1 MSEFSLSVS
10 DNCLPLLPRIS
21 LTMCKARREQSF
33 SYLTHFL
40 GYLKV
45 ASAMVETEAM
55 ARSKTYR
62 EDFTE
67 YQVTDYQYA
76 LECVNACI
84 GYLTNAQVEK
94 AQSSIGVISPLAL
107 GAEPFDVTEDG
118 KAQFIRPFALAP
130 LFGVGWGPRQSFDQ
144 GRPLRFVAFENPMTR
159 DVLEYWGPEL
169 RQEDLSVLLWLV
181 KLNEG
186 ARPGARINF
195 DGKSILKAL
204 GRSVHP
210 NSLKTLFEVSIPALE
225 RAHIALFNA
234 ESGRR
239 RSYRLVAKSELPF
252 VLNDDGSRS
261 YSLRHT
267 KGWFELDN
275 DYRTLLGLHDDLNQL
290 FLIDMNVRTALAS
303 KPMALWLHMYL
314 SSQFSSLT
322 LRKEGVFTRDVETIF
337 KNCYSGMRAEVDNPS
352 AADMKEFRKQLKKA
366 ATEIVKSGGITDFHI
381 RGKKARFT
389 NQVQA
394 A

>member
-1 MSEFSLSVS
+1 MSEFSVSVL
-10 DNCLPLLPRIS
+10 NHELPQLPRIS
-21 LTMCKARREQSF
+21 LTMCKARRDQSLNF
-33 SYLTHFL
+33 LGHFL

-45 ASAMVETEAM
+45 ASAMVDSEAM
-55 ARSKTYR
+55 HRSKSYR
-62 EDFTE
+62 EDFRD

-76 LECVNACI
+76 LECVNACTS
-84 GYLTNAQVEK
+84 YLTNAQVEQ
-94 AQSSIGVISPLAL
+94 AQLSTGVISPIAL
-107 GAEPFDVTEDG
+107 GADPFDVTEEG

-130 LFGVGWGPRQSFDQ
+130 LFGVGWGPRLNFDQ
-144 GRPLRFVAFENPMTR
+144 NRPLRFVAFENPMTR

-195 DGKSILKAL
+195 DGKALLKAL

-239 RSYRLVAKSELPF
+239 RSYRLVARSELPF

-267 KGWFELDN
+267 KGWFELDS

-290 FLIDMNVRTALAS
+290 FLIDMSVRTELAS
-303 KPMALWLHMYL
+303 KPMALWLHMFL

-322 LRKEGVFTRDVETIF
+322 LRKEGLFVRDVDTLF
-337 KNCYSGMRAEVDNPS
+337 KNCYGSMRTETGSPS
-352 AADMKEFRKQLKKA
+352 AAEMKEFKKQLKKA
-366 ATEIVKSGGITDFHI
+366 ASEIVKAGGLSDFVI
-381 RGKKARFT
+381 KGKKALFKARG
-389 NQVQA
+389 N
-394 A
+394 